1 MLDLIIA
8 GAAAGLLFASFF
20 ITFTCILIFFLYR
33 DGHPTVKSMLE
44 SSTPTKFVM
53 SVVIFSNPSFATL
66 GIAFAYIFLIFQEI
80 YTFKILFI
88 HNVFYMIFIA
98 ILAMPIT
105 LLSIRVV
112 KSQYW
117 LIFTMF
123 SLYTVLFGILIPLL
137 LI

>member
-1 MLDLIIA
+1 
-8 GAAAGLLFASFF
+8 
-20 ITFTCILIFFLYR
+20 
-33 DGHPTVKSMLE
+33 MLE